1 MRIYVYLR
9 PMSFLFVI
17 LFDIVNAISCFEEPF
32 RTQLTLPS
40 LQCSNCIFKILLAD
54 AHFS

>member
-40 LQCSNCIFKILLAD
+40 LQCSNCIFKILLVD

>member
-17 LFDIVNAISCFEEPF
+17 LFDIVNATSCFEEPF
-32 RTQLTLPS
+32 CTQLTLPS
-40 LQCSNCIFKILLAD
+40 LQCSNCIFKILLVD